1 MPFMRR
7 LARLALL
14 IVATAQFEGRA
25 DAPAAAVSMPE
36 FAVLERITPTDP
48 MPERET
54 RWGNPAVTLT
64 DVVYA
69 TRPGYRPLR
78 LDLYR
83 ETGVNAARPLVVV
96 VHGGGWANANP
107 RVGAGFKDFPS
118 VLGYLAQR
126 GYTVASIEYR
136 LSGEAPFPAQVED
149 LETALGFLR
158 AGAARFGIDP
168 ARVGLWGLSAGA
180 QVTALQAVRCRPP
193 QCVQALVGWFGPY
206 DLAAYIAENPL
217 ADSVRGYLRCPA
229 EGCTAVDLAA
239 GSPARRVDGGEPP
252 TLLVHGVD
260 DVQVRASQSQRL
272 AEAMRA
278 GGQDVSIVLIPDV
291 GHGLIGKDTATT
303 RHALRLALEAT
314 LEFFDEHL
322 TAAPGP

>member
-1 MPFMRR
+1 MPR
-7 LARLALL
+7 LAWIAV
-14 IVATAQFEGRA
+14 IVAATAHVDARA
-25 DAPAAAVSMPE
+25 GEPATAMPE
-36 FAVLERITPTDP
+36 FAVLERITPADP

-54 RWGNPAVTLT
+54 RWGNPAVTMT

-118 VLGYLAQR
+118 VLAYLAQR
-126 GYTVASIEYR
+126 GYVVASIEYR

-149 LETALGFLR
+149 LETALGLLR
-158 AGAARFGIDP
+158 AGATRFGIDP

-180 QVTALQAVRCRPP
+180 QITALQAVRCRPP
-193 QCVQALVGWFGPY
+193 ECAQALVGWFGPY
-206 DLAAYIAENPL
+206 DLAAYVAENPPG
-217 ADSVRGYLRCPA
+217 DSVRSYLRCPV
-229 EGCTAVDLAA
+229 EGCTAADFTA
-239 GSPARRVDGGEPP
+239 GSPASRVDGGEPP
-252 TLLVHGVD
+252 TLLVHGVE

-278 GGQDVSIVLIPDV
+278 GGQDVSVVLIPDV

-303 RHALRLALEAT
+303 RRALRLALEAT
-314 LEFFDEHL
+314 LEFFDERL
-322 TAAPGP
+322 AAAPRP